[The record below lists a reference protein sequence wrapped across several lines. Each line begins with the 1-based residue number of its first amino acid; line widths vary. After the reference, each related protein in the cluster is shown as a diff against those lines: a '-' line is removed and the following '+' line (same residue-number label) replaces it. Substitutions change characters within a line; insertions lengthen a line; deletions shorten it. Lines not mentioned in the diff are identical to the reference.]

1 MLPLLHLLNGSP
13 DRGVTL
19 RQVTRQEKKFLID
32 PVTAVKLRRRLGA
45 IMQEDEHNG
54 SCGYRIR
61 SLYFD
66 TLHDRDFVE
75 KLFGTDP
82 RRKVRLRLYD
92 PTGDFALLECKQ
104 KQGDDQMKRSLP
116 LNREEAQALIKG
128 DKGWMLQRPETFAS
142 EMYSLITINGYKP
155 KAIVEYKRQAF
166 VAKENRIRITF
177 DTEVRATEANV
188 NPFDEN
194 LCLHPVLDPFNVI
207 LEVKYNGF
215 LLSYIKDAINSVSK
229 RPLSVSKYC
238 LSRDITMGYQF

>member
-1 MLPLLHLLNGSP
+1 M
-13 DRGVTL
+13 

-92 PTGDFALLECKQ
+92 PAGDFALLECKQ
-104 KQGDDQMKRSLP
+104 KQGENQLKRSMP
-116 LNREEAQALIKG
+116 LNRSESMRLIEG
-128 DKGWMLQRPETFAS
+128 DAEWMLRRPEPFAA
-142 EMYSLITINGYKP
+142 EMYAFIKINGYRP
-155 KAIVEYKRQAF
+155 KSIVEYRRQAF

-177 DTEVRATEANV
+177 DTDVRSTETNV
-188 NPFDEN
+188 NVFDKH
-194 LCLHPVLDPFNVI
+194 LCTHPVLDPFNVI

-215 LLSYIKDAINSVSK
+215 LLSYIKDEINSVSK
-229 RPLSVSKYC
+229 RPISVSKYC
-238 LSRDITMGYQF
+238 LGRDITMGFQF